1 MAKEEPDASKVVES
15 PTMDEVKGE
24 KEVKAETPS
33 IEDGLKPLTE
43 MLEAHGI
50 KSPED
55 IESLVGELS
64 TYKKEYGDSRNEIG
78 ELRKQIEGLQQGLRR
93 NPENDSEFSSEP
105 SVDLKKVVKD
115 VLGEFWGE
123 QQKNQ
128 QAAEESYW
136 SQRGELESRP
146 NWGKVQQYFDKAL
159 QNPSVRS
166 AMKSG
171 KMTMESLYSRLN
183 ERLLMSTLDNFVKT
197 LPEGVKLGQGTPDI
211 STGERTVAEV
221 PADVKRKE
229 DRKKAVEN
237 QDVDGVLKTM
247 FPENDP
253 ILRY

>member
-1 MAKEEPDASKVVES
+1 VAKKEPDASEVVES

-24 KEVKAETPS
+24 EEVKTEAPS

-78 ELRKQIEGLQQGLRR
+78 ELRRQIEILQQVKKG
-93 NPENDSEFSSEP
+93 SEFDPEYSSDN
-105 SVDLKKVVKD
+105 SVDLRKVVKD
-115 VLGEFWGE
+115 VLGEFYSE

-128 QAAEESYW
+128 QIAEESYW
-136 SQRGELESRP
+136 SQRTELESRP

-159 QNPSVRS
+159 QNPSIRS

-197 LPEGVKLGQGTPDI
+197 LPDDVKLSQATPDV
-211 STGERTVAEV
+211 STSDRVVADV
-221 PADVKRKE
+221 PADVKRKD

-237 QDVDGVLKTM
+237 KDVDGVLKTM
-247 FPENDP
+247 FADDDP